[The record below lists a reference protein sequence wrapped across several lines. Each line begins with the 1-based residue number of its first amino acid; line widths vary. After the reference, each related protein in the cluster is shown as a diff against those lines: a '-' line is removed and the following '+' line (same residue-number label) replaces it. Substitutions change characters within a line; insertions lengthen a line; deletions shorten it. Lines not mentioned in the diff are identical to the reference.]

1 MSDKLDALATLGD
14 IAEAARAQ
22 LDPDALEF
30 LDSGS
35 LDPTTMQANRAAFGR
50 WLFRPRMLTGIGQPD
65 LTTNFLGITLTMP
78 VLVAPFA
85 GDTRYHPD
93 GFLGVLN
100 ACAEHGV
107 FAVVPEL
114 ASWTFED
121 LARQVPN
128 AARIA
133 QVSLLG
139 TEDDFKRLARRI
151 AGAGYAAVC
160 ATVDTPVVG
169 LRRRTHRPDPTS
181 STYVP
186 PVNFAPE
193 FGIDAARYF
202 AGAHTPRHD
211 DWTWTQLGA
220 ACAEVG
226 VPFLVKG
233 VLTPEDARAAADAGA
248 VAVYVSNHGGRQLDS
263 APATLDQLPKIVD
276 EVGANTP
283 IAFDGGVRS
292 GPDVVKAL
300 ALGASVVLIG
310 RLAAYGL
317 AVGGTAGVSRVL
329 ALLHHE
335 IETTMVL
342 MGRPS
347 VAALEPGALDRAP

>member
-1 MSDKLDALATLGD
+1 
-14 IAEAARAQ
+14 
-22 LDPDALEF
+22 
-30 LDSGS
+30 
-35 LDPTTMQANRAAFGR
+35 
-50 WLFRPRMLTGIGQPD
+50 
-65 LTTNFLGITLTMP
+65 MP

-263 APATLDQLPKIVD
+263 APATLDQLPKIAEHPDRVRRRR
-276 EVGANTP
+276 AQ
-283 IAFDGGVRS
+283 RS
-292 GPDVVKAL
+292 GRRQGAGTRRVGRVDRTARRLWAGRGRHGRGVARARAVAPRDRDDDGPHGPP
-300 ALGASVVLIG
+300 LGRRA
-310 RLAAYGL
+310 R
-317 AVGGTAGVSRVL
+317 TR
-329 ALLHHE
+329 
-335 IETTMVL
+335 
-342 MGRPS
+342 RPRPRA
-347 VAALEPGALDRAP
+347 VAAPHRPRDGPRRSSYSGHVHGAAPQRGQPCS